1 MYFFKRNFKTI
12 ILYILAMGII
22 GTMIAYFM
30 AGNTYD
36 YEEYYSLSEPLSTTQ
51 EDELAIKLNQEVNA
65 ELGERAASIEYSPE
79 SQYLSLDVESVS
91 EDEVSNIKNQFDA
104 LLDDSGI
111 GYEEGVN
118 ITIDANSD
126 IVMKVIIIAASVI
139 LGFIFGI
146 IQGIRNRRILSDE
159 DVKYYLDEKTVG
171 TF

>member
-1 MYFFKRNFKTI
+1 MYFFKRSFKTI

-30 AGNTYD
+30 VGNTYD

-65 ELGERAASIEYSPE
+65 ELGERAASIEYSSE
-79 SQYLSLDVESVS
+79 SQYLSFNIKSVS
-91 EDEVSNIKNQFDA
+91 EGDISNIKNQFDT
-104 LLDDSGI
+104 LLDDSSI
-111 GYEEGVN
+111 GYEEGIDITVN
-118 ITIDANSD
+118 VNSNT
-126 IVMKVIIIAASVI
+126 VMKVIIIAASVI

-146 IQGIRNRRILSDE
+146 IHGIRHRRILSDE
-159 DVKYYLDEKTVG
+159 DVKYYLDEKTLG